1 MKKENK
7 NSDLQNTSSKKSI
20 KTVSRDDQLAL
31 QIQTQLSSSLTP
43 LDDSNFSAVKNTPH
57 AFRKMEAVNTTT
69 GSLHQDNLKQ
79 NTQCIKDCDEAQQLG
94 VDSCGVT
101 QQLALYENVT
111 QLQSAVSE
119 VCEPGVKEVDWQ
131 AANMCQVFI
140 TTMLATRKWLN

>member
-7 NSDLQNTSSKKSI
+7 NSDLQNTSSKKST
-20 KTVSRDDQLAL
+20 KTISRDEQLAL

-57 AFRKMEAVNTTT
+57 AFRKIEAVNNTTT
-69 GSLHQDNLKQ
+69 GSVHQDNLKQ
-79 NTQCIKDCDEAQQLG
+79 NTECIKVSDEAQQLG

-119 VCEPGVKEVDWQ
+119 PGVKEVDWQ

-140 TTMLATRKWLN
+140 STMLALRLWLN